1 MRLVV
6 TSVDYAPEE
15 LHAQTPFALKL
26 IRQVP
31 GTDRPDY
38 WLGELE
44 RPLTWLHD
52 NVEKRITHL
61 VVAARWQGTQ
71 IGPGFENLPI
81 GLAYVTDATQL
92 DASSVDF
99 AKCKYIA
106 IGIATVS
113 EGGDTIKPLTNAIGG
128 HIASGFGT
136 GKP

>member
-6 TSVDYAPEE
+6 ASVDYAPEE
-15 LHAQTPFALKL
+15 LHAQTPFTVRL
-26 IRQVP
+26 IRQLP
-31 GTDRPDY
+31 GNDRPDY

-44 RPLTWLHD
+44 RPLVWLHN
-52 NVEKRITHL
+52 NVEKAITHL

-92 DASSVDF
+92 DSPVVDF
-99 AKCKYIA
+99 TKCKYIA
-106 IGIATVS
+106 IGIATVAKA
-113 EGGDTIKPLTNAIGG
+113 GDAPPPPLGSMAGY
-128 HIASGFGT
+128 IAPGFDT